1 MINFFQWVEEQNLD
15 LPVVNDANSDQD
27 SKDSKIGEDTK
38 RAGIG
43 HQYPDAY
50 VRSQY
55 PHKYFNPIAADAD
68 YKLSA
73 KPHKGGSDTAAK

>member
-1 MINFFQWVEEQNLD
+1 MKSFVQWLEANKLE
-15 LPVVNDANSDQD
+15 LPVFVD
-27 SKDSKIGEDTK
+27 SEDGEKATAENTK
-38 RAGIG
+38 RSGISAN
-43 HQYPDAY
+43 YPDAY

-73 KPHKGGSDTAAK
+73 KPRSGGANTAK

>member
-1 MINFFQWVEEQNLD
+1 MKTFIQWAESNKFD
-15 LPVVNDANSDQD
+15 LSFLSDA
-27 SKDSKIGEDTK
+27 EDATPATSENTK
-38 RAGIG
+38 RGGISG
-43 HQYPDAY
+43 NYPDAY

-73 KPHKGGSDTAAK
+73 KPR